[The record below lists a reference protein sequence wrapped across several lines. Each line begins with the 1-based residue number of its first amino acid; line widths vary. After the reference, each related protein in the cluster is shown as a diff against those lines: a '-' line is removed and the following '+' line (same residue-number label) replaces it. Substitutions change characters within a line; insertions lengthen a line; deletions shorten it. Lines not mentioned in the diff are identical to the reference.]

1 MQYDEIR
8 YTPLDTFTGTLR
20 YKPDIQSVYD
30 SDPARLD
37 RFGQLGPRSRTWRGH
52 LMDVQ
57 GAFLAKVILHQD
69 LRKAV
74 NARIGE
80 QHFTDDRYKR
90 VYGYLLQH
98 WKEYGVSPDIS
109 VVQHAFPS
117 MTWDDHPQTLE
128 YFTAELMKRR
138 KGSLLVDGLNEAAAF
153 VHAKDDPDAIDQME
167 AILKA
172 AILAAAVEGNRTY
185 DIDFTSEE
193 YYGEVQTLLDE
204 RMKDPGYL
212 RGISTGFDGIDYVT
226 GGLQPEHFVVLMG
239 IPKSFKSATALAM
252 AIRIHQQ
259 ALRPLFIGFEMS
271 NTEQTDRTLS
281 LISGESLTQIMNGT
295 LKPRAR
301 KKVNE
306 AHKAMLGMRSL
317 LFSAD
322 ITSAMTVSGIQ
333 AKIQELEPDVVIVD
347 GAYMMQS
354 EDARFEPGSAQ
365 AITSVSRGLKRLAQA
380 SKIPIVV
387 TTQASQTR
395 ARGGLH
401 MGSAMYSQSW
411 AQDADILLG
420 VERIQPTTPGGSD
433 AENEVVT
440 AGPVQVKFR
449 VIESRSGPRKNVI
462 LEWDWNEGTVEEI
475 DPEEMARKL
484 HRGRGLNLGDDDE
497 DY

>member
-1 MQYDEIR
+1 
-8 YTPLDTFTGTLR
+8 
-20 YKPDIQSVYD
+20 
-30 SDPARLD
+30 
-37 RFGQLGPRSRTWRGH
+37 
-52 LMDVQ
+52 MDVQ

-69 LRKAV
+69 LRAAV

-80 QHFTDDRYKR
+80 QHFTDDRYQR

-98 WKEYGVSPDIS
+98 WRDYGVSPDLS
-109 VVQHAFPS
+109 VVEHAFPA
-117 MTWDDHPQTLE
+117 MTWDDHPQPLE
-128 YFTAELMKRR
+128 FFINALMQRR
-138 KGSLLVDGLNEAAAF
+138 KFSILSDGLNEAAAF
-153 VHAKDDPDAIDQME
+153 FHSDDPDATDQME
-167 AILKA
+167 AMLKQTIIAA
-172 AILAAAVEGNRTY
+172 AIEGRRTF
-185 DIDFTSEE
+185 DIDFTSQEH
-193 YYGEVQTLLDE
+193 YDEVQRVLDE
-204 RMKDPGYL
+204 RMIEPGYL

-252 AIRIHQQ
+252 AIRIHRN
-259 ALRPLFIGFEMS
+259 ANRPLFIGFEMS

-281 LISGESLTQIMNGT
+281 LISGVSLTKIMNGN
-295 LKPRAR
+295 LSVKERR
-301 KKVNE
+301 RVDE
-306 AHKAMLGMRSL
+306 AHRRMLGMRSL
-317 LFSAD
+317 LFSSD
-322 ITSAMTVSGIQ
+322 ITSGMTVSGIQ

-395 ARGGLH
+395 SKGGLH
-401 MGSAMYSQSW
+401 MASAMYSQSW

-420 VERIQPTTPGGSD
+420 VERIQPATPGGGD
-433 AENEVVT
+433 EENEVTT

-462 LEWDWNEGTVEEI
+462 LEWDWNEGSVEEL
-475 DPEEMARKL
+475 DPMVMAKKL
-484 HRGRGLNLGDDDE
+484 HSRPGGYLGDDDDE
-497 DY
+497 Y